1 MNWDIK
7 NSCSVCIHI
16 TTLKKKKRR
25 TNIKKIV
32 LLLKYKKTT

>member
-16 TTLKKKKRR
+16 TTLKKKKK
-25 TNIKKIV
+25 NKYKEIV
-32 LLLKYKKTT
+32 LLLKYKKKT

>member
-16 TTLKKKKRR
+16 TTLKKKK
-25 TNIKKIV
+25 KKN
-32 LLLKYKKTT
+32 KYKENSIVIKI

>member
-16 TTLKKKKRR
+16 TTLKKKK
-25 TNIKKIV
+25 KKNKYKEIV